1 MRRPRLR
8 RGGFSITEAVIAA
21 VVFVIAVT
29 GVLATIGNIKK
40 SSARTDRS
48 LTAAYVGQQVLEA
61 MRANVDAGTWNNPA
75 SPLSLGV
82 HNGSKPVNGVTYTYT
97 YTVAQDPVSKAR
109 RVTIT
114 VNWPDNL

>member
-1 MRRPRLR
+1 
-8 RGGFSITEAVIAA
+8 VIAA
-21 VVFVIAVT
+21 IVFVIAMT

-40 SSARTDRS
+40 PSARTDRS
-48 LTAAYVGQQVLEA
+48 LTAAYVGQEVLEA
-61 MRANVDAGTWNNPA
+61 MRTNVDAGTWDDPS

-82 HNGSKPVNGVTYTYT
+82 HNGSKPVDGVTYTYS

-109 RVTIT
+109 QVTVT